1 MPKTNSKKKP
11 MAKKQGLVIGAI
23 ILLAVILITGI
34 FVFGKSKD
42 KPKDMPTTTVTQTT
56 TEVPTTQVKPVKLIN
71 PLTGLEGMD
80 ANAVG
85 KRPVAVVVENSPAA
99 RPQWGLCSPDI
110 VIEGV
115 VEGGITRMLWLYAD
129 VNAIPK
135 VGPVRSARHDFV
147 EMAEGLDAIFVHWGW
162 SYLAEGAINAR
173 KTDHINGLNGKYFFR
188 DTSRGVASEHTGYT
202 NGEAIAKAIPD
213 LNIRQTIDATYAE
226 PFKFP
231 APGTMTT
238 PAGGSCEKISIQFS
252 SAYKHDF
259 KYDAGDKLYGNY
271 LNAKPMIEYGG
282 KHMSVTNV
290 IVLYCTVQPTGPVLM
305 EMDLTGGKGV
315 FASNGAYE
323 EITWTKSNTPSAML
337 KLYAANGSELVL
349 NTGKSYIGFVPAA
362 QSGNTVVQGDTAA
375 TP

>member
-11 MAKKQGLVIGAI
+11 MAKKQGLIIGAV
-23 ILLAVILITGI
+23 ILLAVIIITGI
-34 FVFGKSKD
+34 FVFGKSED
-42 KPKDMPTTTVTQTT
+42 KPKDVPTTTAAQTT
-56 TEVPTTQVKPVKLIN
+56 TEVPTTQAEPVKQIN

-80 ANAVG
+80 AGVVG
-85 KRPVAVVVENSPAA
+85 KRPVAVVVENSPDA

-173 KTDHINGLNGKYFFR
+173 KTDHINGLDGKYFFR
-188 DTSRGVASEHTGYT
+188 DTSRKVASEHTGYT
-202 NGEAIAKAIPD
+202 NGEAIAKAITD
-213 LNIRQTIDATYAE
+213 KKFNTQIDTTYST
-226 PFKFP
+226 PFKFT
-231 APGTMTT
+231 APSMAMT

-252 SAYKHDF
+252 SSYKHDF
-259 KYDAGDKLYGNY
+259 KFDTGDKLYYNY
-271 LNAKPMIEYGG
+271 MNTKPMVEDGG
-282 KHMSVTNV
+282 KQMSVTNV
-290 IVLYCTVQPTGPVLM
+290 IVLYCTVQPSGPVLM

-323 EITWTKSNTPSAML
+323 EITWTKGNTPSAML

-349 NTGKSYIGFVPAA
+349 NAGKSYIGFVPAA
-362 QSGNTVVQGDTAA
+362 QSGSTVVQGDTAA